1 MSLEAPAAPAAP
13 EASAAPEDSAPPAS
27 RMAVAVLSL
36 VGVFISGYLTLYK
49 LGYLGVI
56 QCGTGGCET
65 VQASKYAYF
74 LGVPV
79 AVWGIGAYGAL
90 LLLALAGVQPRWVR
104 SRGVAAGLFA
114 MAAAGVAFSAYL
126 TYLEAA
132 VIHAW
137 CRWCVASA
145 VLITLIFLLSL
156 PGLRQAR

>member
-1 MSLEAPAAPAAP
+1 MSRTEVLAGPAPAAGPG
-13 EASAAPEDSAPPAS
+13 EAESPPTA
-27 RMAVAVLSL
+27 RMAVAVLAL
-36 VGVFISGYLTLYK
+36 VGIFISGYLALYK

-74 LGVPV
+74 LDVPV
-79 AVWGIGAYGAL
+79 AVWGIGAYAAIFALAL
-90 LLLALAGVQPRWVR
+90 LGVQPRWAR
-104 SRGVAAGLFA
+104 DRRVALGLSG
-114 MAAAGVAFSAYL
+114 MAGVGVLFSAYL

-145 VLITLIFLLSL
+145 VVITLIFLLTL
-156 PGLRQAR
+156 PGLRRAR

>member
-1 MSLEAPAAPAAP
+1 MSRPEVLAPSAPPEWEEAPA
-13 EASAAPEDSAPPAS
+13 PPVA

-36 VGVFISGYLTLYK
+36 LGIFIAGYLALYK

-74 LGVPV
+74 LGFPV
-79 AVWGIGAYGAL
+79 AVWGIGAYAAL
-90 LLLALAGVQPRWVR
+90 FALAMLGVQPRWMHAR
-104 SRGVAAGLFA
+104 WVAVGLFA
-114 MAAAGVAFSAYL
+114 LAGVGVLFSAYL

-145 VLITLIFLLSL
+145 VLITLIFLLTI
-156 PGLRQAR
+156 PGLRRAR

>member
-1 MSLEAPAAPAAP
+1 MSHP
-13 EASAAPEDSAPPAS
+13 EAVPEEEELPPPLA

-36 VGVFISGYLTLYK
+36 VGLFVAGYLALYK

-65 VQASKYAYF
+65 VQASKYAVF

-79 AVWGIGAYGAL
+79 AVWGIGEYAAL
-90 LLLALAGVQPRWVR
+90 LVLSLLGVQPRWAGAR
-104 SRGVAAGLFA
+104 WIALALFAVAAV
-114 MAAAGVAFSAYL
+114 GVAFTVYL

-137 CRWCVASA
+137 CRWCIVSA
-145 VLITLIFLLSL
+145 VIISLIFLFTI
-156 PGLRQAR
+156 PGLRRAR

>member
-1 MSLEAPAAPAAP
+1 MSRPEVLAPSAPPEIEEAPA
-13 EASAAPEDSAPPAS
+13 PPVT

-36 VGVFISGYLTLYK
+36 LGIFISGYLALYK

-65 VQASKYAYF
+65 VQASRYAYF
-74 LGVPV
+74 LGFPV
-79 AVWGIGAYGAL
+79 AVWGIGAYAAL
-90 LLLALAGVQPRWVR
+90 FAIAMLGVQPRWTNAR
-104 SRGVAAGLFA
+104 WVAVGLFA
-114 MAAAGVAFSAYL
+114 LAGVGVLFSAYL

-145 VLITLIFLLSL
+145 VLITLIFLLTI
-156 PGLRQAR
+156 PGLRRAR

>member
-1 MSLEAPAAPAAP
+1 MSRPEVLAPSAPPDREEAPA
-13 EASAAPEDSAPPAS
+13 PPVA

-36 VGVFISGYLTLYK
+36 LGIFIAGYLAMYK

-74 LGVPV
+74 LGFPV
-79 AVWGIGAYGAL
+79 AVWGIGAYAAL
-90 LLLALAGVQPRWVR
+90 FVLAMLGVQPRWTHAR
-104 SRGVAAGLFA
+104 WVALALFA
-114 MAAAGVAFSAYL
+114 LAGVGVAFSAYL
-126 TYLEAA
+126 TYIEAA

-145 VLITLIFLLSL
+145 VLITAIFLLTI
-156 PGLRQAR
+156 PGLRRAR

>member
-1 MSLEAPAAPAAP
+1 MSRPEVLAPSAPADYEEAPA
-13 EASAAPEDSAPPAS
+13 PPVA

-36 VGVFISGYLTLYK
+36 LGVFISGYLALYK

-74 LGVPV
+74 LGFPV
-79 AVWGIGAYGAL
+79 AVWGIGAYAAL
-90 LLLALAGVQPRWVR
+90 FALAVLGVQPRWMHDR
-104 SRGVAAGLFA
+104 RVAVGLFA
-114 MAAAGVAFSAYL
+114 LAGVGVLFSAYL

-145 VLITLIFLLSL
+145 VLITLIFLLTI
-156 PGLRQAR
+156 PGLRRAR